1 MSHIFS
7 DIFWPLM
14 FLFSSNNRSGKK
26 RSWLTIAF
34 IILVIVLVGTGFI
47 VHYYKNKNKNKK

>member
-47 VHYYKNKNKNKK
+47 VHYYKNKNKK

>member
-14 FLFSSNNRSGKK
+14 FVFSSNNRNGRK
-26 RSWLTIAF
+26 RSGVTIAL
-34 IILVIVLVGTGFI
+34 IILVILLVGTGFI
-47 VHYYKNKNKNKK
+47 LHMYKKKNNNK

>member
-14 FLFSSNNRSGKK
+14 FVFSSNNRNGRK
-26 RSWLTIAF
+26 RSGVTIAL
-34 IILVIVLVGTGFI
+34 IILVIVLVFTGFI
-47 VHYYKNKNKNKK
+47 LHMYKIKFQK